1 MATPQSASAPPAGG
15 APRTY
20 LVRTR
25 YIQGGG
31 PFRVVGRL
39 TAHGVARW
47 CDAYRVEPWTVS
59 RDGGP
64 VEHLPGRAGTL
75 PADPAGRHA
84 ALEEL
89 LDWLESTRGGLY
101 PGLHLTRAGVAL
113 MDDDALPC
121 ALWLTPAQF
130 AALQAWWARFG
141 LPRDLGYAPADA
153 SPDADPLFDPEAVT
167 EAELVAR
174 KQRLVADCGRLLP
187 ALSVRTHQ
195 LWGQTLELPDA
206 LLHNPALTTSAAEG
220 PVVTELST
228 ALGHA
233 LLTLARLAND
243 WAPSPSEPA
252 ATPAPA

>member
-113 MDDDALPC
+113 MDDDALPF

-141 LPRDLGYAPADA
+141 LPRDLGYALADA
-153 SPDADPLFDPEAVT
+153 P
-167 EAELVAR
+167 
-174 KQRLVADCGRLLP
+174 
-187 ALSVRTHQ
+187 RTP
-195 LWGQTLELPDA
+195 TRC
-206 LLHNPALTTSAAEG
+206 
-220 PVVTELST
+220 ST
-228 ALGHA
+228 P
-233 LLTLARLAND
+233 R
-243 WAPSPSEPA
+243 P
-252 ATPAPA
+252 